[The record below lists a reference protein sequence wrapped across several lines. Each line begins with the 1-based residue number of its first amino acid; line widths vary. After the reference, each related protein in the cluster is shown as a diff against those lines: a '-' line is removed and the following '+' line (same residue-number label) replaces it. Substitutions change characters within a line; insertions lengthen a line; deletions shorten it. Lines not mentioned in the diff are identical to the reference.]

1 MAIPENP
8 FQEAETALTDLD
20 GRVTILETGA
30 NQAIID
36 RLNTIEAENAALK
49 SRVTDLEAT
58 TTAQQ
63 QIIDQHENRLDA
75 VSAGAQG

>member
-8 FQEAETALTDLD
+8 FQEAEDALTNLD

-49 SRVTDLEAT
+49 SRVEALEAT
-58 TTAQQ
+58 AANHRERFITAGVA
-63 QIIDQHENRLDA
+63 L
-75 VSAGAQG
+75 QG